1 MSGLDTD
8 PKMMR
13 GQQDKDAP
21 ETIEADESQARG
33 GRSDL
38 DAASRRDREAAKG
51 PEGDRATSANETM
64 DHVFNENRAAAGSGR
79 TADHMMEDA
88 ATDGSASLAQRDRS
102 LLGK

>member
-13 GQQDKDAP
+13 QQQDKDAP
-21 ETIEADESQARG
+21 ETIEADEREARG

-38 DAASRRDREAAKG
+38 DAVSRRDRLAAQA

-64 DHVFNENRAAAGSGR
+64 DDVFDENRTAVGSGR
-79 TADHMMEDA
+79 TADRMMEDM
-88 ATDGSASLAQRDRS
+88 ATDGAATLVQKDRS
-102 LLGK
+102 LLGR